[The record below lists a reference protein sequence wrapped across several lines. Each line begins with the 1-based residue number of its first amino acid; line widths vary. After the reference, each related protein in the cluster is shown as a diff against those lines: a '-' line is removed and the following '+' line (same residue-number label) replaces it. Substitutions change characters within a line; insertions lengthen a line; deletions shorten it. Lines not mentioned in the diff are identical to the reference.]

1 MKFFS
6 GHKEG
11 KLTLRKKL
19 AFFFVLIAAI
29 PLFFTTIVTLYV
41 GRAALL
47 ESVYSDSG
55 RTAAGLASDIDAMLV
70 SNIQLLQAMADSGE
84 IISMDVEKQRS
95 FLNEIAQ
102 RTPGISTFIVS
113 DANGVQTVRTK
124 GENTENSERDYF
136 IKLRQGDD
144 FSMSDVQIGH
154 STGKASLVLAVPI
167 RDSQK
172 NFVGALLGVV
182 DFDKLSKKVLDTRYG
197 ASGYAFLVDQKGK
210 IIVHPD
216 GDLMKNMKDVNDL
229 LPVQSA
235 LSGKSGS
242 VSYDTQDGK
251 QLAGFSRL
259 PFSGWG
265 VVVQQPESEAVAG
278 TNKIIFVGIGFTLAA
293 ILLAALAGI
302 IVASFITKPIGKLLE
317 ATNKFSRGDLNASV
331 DIKSGDEIEHLAD
344 AFNIMAKHLKNLI
357 QSVKENASRVSSAAR
372 DLASSAGEVKQATNQ
387 VAVTMNQF
395 AQGAQKQL
403 HELDDNLQEANQ
415 MMETSNIVAERTVS
429 VSDLSKDMSQD
440 AKTGDAA
447 VVNAVE
453 KINEIKDTT
462 KLTVGSVKTLE
473 EKSWQIGEILDV
485 ISGIAGQT
493 NLLALN
499 AAIEAARA
507 GVHGRGFAVVA
518 EEVRNLA
525 EQSQTATDE
534 IASIIGKIKQH
545 MNDAVSA
552 MDTGNVKV
560 NEGVVVVNQVKQVL
574 LNIME
579 QIDKNEVLIREMAL
593 ASKQQMEVTQRMA
606 AGIRQVAD
614 IARSS
619 SDSVQTTA
627 AATEEITAS
636 MEGITDSANVLA
648 KTAAELQAVISK
660 FQG

>member
-136 IKLRQGDD
+136 IKLSQGDD

-182 DFDKLSKKVLDTRYG
+182 DFDKLSQKVLDTRYG

>member
-136 IKLRQGDD
+136 IKLSQGDD

>member
-182 DFDKLSKKVLDTRYG
+182 DFDKLSQKVLDTRYG